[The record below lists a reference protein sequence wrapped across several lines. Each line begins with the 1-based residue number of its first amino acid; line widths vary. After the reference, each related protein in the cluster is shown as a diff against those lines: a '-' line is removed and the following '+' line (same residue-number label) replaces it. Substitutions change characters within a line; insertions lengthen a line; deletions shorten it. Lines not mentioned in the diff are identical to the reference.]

1 LRLFFFPF
9 LWRPIF
15 QVCCDRFFSSS
26 SVFIQFFFP
35 RNVVG
40 SCGRFFF
47 LFSCGQGL
55 TCIFSYFGFERW
67 ILHWNRW
74 GKRKQK
80 KVSNW
85 KVKRRRSEKHGL
97 NVFFWRQILYCEID
111 EEKQKSQTK
120 M

>member
-1 LRLFFFPF
+1 LDLK
-9 LWRPIF
+9 
-15 QVCCDRFFSSS
+15 
-26 SVFIQFFFP
+26 
-35 RNVVG
+35 G
-40 SCGRFFF
+40 
-47 LFSCGQGL
+47 
-55 TCIFSYFGFERW
+55 GFYIEIGEARG
-67 ILHWNRW
+67 N
-74 GKRKQK
+74 KK